1 MEMNADLSQDF
12 TMEEVRLALNQMHP
26 TKAPG
31 PNGMSAIFYQ
41 KYWAIVRNDVTNM
54 VFNVL
59 NSDAPI
65 TDINNTN
72 IVLVPKVKNPTTMKD
87 FRPISLSNVC
97 YKLISKVLA
106 NYLKI
111 ILPQIISENQS
122 AFISE
127 RLITNNVLVAFE
139 LMHYLDHKKQ
149 GK

>member
-31 PNGMSAIFYQ
+31 SNGMSAIFYQ

-72 IVLVPKVKNPTTMKD
+72 IVLVPKVKNPTTMKE
-87 FRPISLSNVC
+87 FRPISLNNVC

-106 NYLKI
+106 N
-111 ILPQIISENQS
+111 
-122 AFISE
+122 
-127 RLITNNVLVAFE
+127 
-139 LMHYLDHKKQ
+139 
-149 GK
+149 